1 MVWLRADG
9 SWEQQGLSLLVSPGG
24 ELRDITSK
32 DPLLRPAL
40 SLGNKEEVAV
50 LLHHRKGQ
58 MEDEAKS
65 LCHLGRLFDPLHLR
79 VRHSRWCPQ
88 GKVAWLGYS
97 DLLPYYLVC
106 AHYWLYNFKDICLLL
121 IAVCVCVCGC
131 ACTCANEGQESSVPE
146 PPVTCLTWVLGTIP
160 WVSCKRSRHPSP
172 LSHLVPCTGQMVQP
186 L

>member
-1 MVWLRADG
+1 MDIQARQSCKKKKFNSLIVYKERTWGSSLVWLRADG

-32 DPLLRPAL
+32 DSLLRPVL
-40 SLGNKEEVAV
+40 ILGNKEAVAV

-58 MEDEAKS
+58 MGGEAKS

-79 VRHSRWCPQ
+79 VCHSRWCPQ

-106 AHYWLYNFKDICLLL
+106 AHYWL
-121 IAVCVCVCGC
+121 
-131 ACTCANEGQESSVPE
+131 
-146 PPVTCLTWVLGTIP
+146 
-160 WVSCKRSRHPSP
+160 
-172 LSHLVPCTGQMVQP
+172 
-186 L
+186 